1 MDNKGKAAA
10 LVGLSAIG
18 GILAYYGYSQYGNEV
33 SDSEPTS
40 IIVEKNNELIEVP
53 ETISDT
59 VSKYLTKMTGV
70 ENVKLEVSENDTT
83 KQNIKESGKT
93 VFKKA
98 MGEVVEDDTKTWSK
112 YWTDEYNKQSS
123 EGKNDDV
130 SDANLN

>member
-40 IIVEKNNELIEVP
+40 IIEKNNESIAVP